1 MATFEQIF
9 QRLQEQRDAT
19 SEKSPVADSLNRL
32 ADAMSVMRKGIA
44 SLDESIK
51 ENRVAQGAARNLAQA
66 DDVKEQ
72 IRTLLE
78 LKVSE
83 DAIERERHQ
92 RMMDIAESIIPQ
104 VTDEQLDAIRE
115 QRKAYREQ
123 QWALKEELRI
133 AEETAQVQRDN
144 SKAIAD
150 AEKFAINDKYG
161 TISGAVGG
169 LESKAQDPLSKFLVQ
184 GLGRFVKGKEDDKT
198 KAVAKA
204 QADRDRIIDRDV
216 AWKKE
221 DIQEDAAI
229 DAYRKGIKDPGSA
242 VALLKQRDQQ
252 VSNLAKVGE
261 STEAGIV
268 SGNYRA
274 QRSNKRGKSRSREE
288 QAKDMVADA
297 SPAVK
302 QAISGEW
309 TPVAQTKAEPQP
321 VVQETTPVAQT
332 KAEPQP
338 TASPAPAP
346 ENARFKKAD
355 TQTTSPVTPSK
366 TPVKSPA
373 SVGAFGSKAGAVNL
387 SGIGKLIGGIV
398 GPIKSIAGSF
408 LKFLGPWGFVAHALM
423 SFDRLV
429 PIISNG
435 AGAIMDIAK
444 LVMPLAVTALL
455 EGFQGLLQ
463 VIDGIA
469 EFLSEKLFGSGM
481 MNKYSY
487 ENARRLY
494 DRKENEQWE
503 KEKKIKEAI
512 SSKKATQIDTT
523 SAKSNL
529 VGSSSISRVET
540 PLTTP
545 AEATTISEQMKNTQ
559 ASSQTDALAASMEEQ
574 RIKDQAFK
582 DSVMA
587 VAKNPGTTPVMTANP
602 YMLSWNV

>member
-1 MATFEQIF
+1 MVAFEQIF

-66 DDVKEQ
+66 DDVKES

-78 LKVSE
+78 LKVAE

-92 RMMDIAESIIPQ
+92 RMMDVAESIIPQ
-104 VTDEQLDAIRE
+104 VTEEQLDAIRE

-144 SKAIAD
+144 SKAIVD

-161 TISGAVGG
+161 TISSAVGG

-184 GLGRFVKGKEDDKT
+184 GLGRLVKGKEDDKT

-221 DIQEDAAI
+221 DIQEDVAI

-252 VSNLAKVGE
+252 VADLAKVGE
-261 STEAGIV
+261 SVEAGIA
-268 SGNYRA
+268 SGNYKRK
-274 QRSNKRGKSRSREE
+274 RNKGGQRSREE
-288 QAKDMVADA
+288 QATEMIADA

-309 TPVAQTKAEPQP
+309 TPVAQTKEEPQP

-332 KAEPQP
+332 KEEPQS
-338 TASPAPAP
+338 SPAPAP

-355 TQTTSPVTPSK
+355 TQTTSPITPSK
-366 TPVKSPA
+366 DRPIST
-373 SVGAFGSKAGAVNL
+373 GAFGSKAGAVDL

-408 LKFLGPWGFVAHALM
+408 LKFLGPWGFVANALM

-429 PIISNG
+429 PIISDG
-435 AGAIMDIAK
+435 AGALMDMAK
-444 LVMPLAVTALL
+444 LIMPLTMTALM
-455 EGFQGLLQ
+455 EGFATL
-463 VIDGIA
+463 V
-469 EFLSEKLFGSGM
+469 S
-481 MNKYSY
+481 
-487 ENARRLY
+487 
-494 DRKENEQWE
+494 
-503 KEKKIKEAI
+503 AI
-512 SSKKATQIDTT
+512 NSLINMLPGTTNMDKATKKRTKELQNVYQSEADAQFAKEQEIKSALAGMGATVTDTT
-523 SAKSNL
+523 SANF
-529 VGSSSISRVET
+529 VRATPVRRET
-540 PLTTP
+540 ALTTP
-545 AEATTISEQMKNTQ
+545 SEARAISEQARATQ
-559 ASSQTDALAASMEEQ
+559 ESAPNQYQLADWKEQKEQNQALRE
-574 RIKDQAFK
+574 
-582 DSVMA
+582 SVMVA
-587 VAKNPGTTPVMTANP
+587 AKNPGTTPIMVANP
-602 YMLSWNV
+602 AMAPWAV